1 MTTTTQKR
9 HSVRG
14 RGGRFTPAAP
24 ARNPNGELI
33 LPREYWD
40 RPNRAKAADKR
51 A

>member
-1 MTTTTQKR
+1 MATTTQKR
-9 HSVRG
+9 HTVRNKS
-14 RGGRFTPAAP
+14 GRFTPAAP

-40 RPNRAKAADKR
+40 RRSADSKR